1 MVLVLL
7 SGIGVALYV
16 LLGLVLLAWIDYD
29 YQLFAFIAECPVPA
43 LELVLLFGWPV
54 LLSVYGCH
62 RQGWCAGDHQRRLEP
77 VAVAGRVTPVTA
89 RCLDGPPTV

>member
-54 LLSVYGCH
+54 LLSVYSW
-62 RQGWCAGDHQRRLEP
+62 RRRGWCVGTIKVGSRSPWQTSQPGDGVVPRW
-77 VAVAGRVTPVTA
+77 
-89 RCLDGPPTV
+89 PTHR